1 MATRSGFDQVRENLR
16 LQQVYNVFVRYGME
30 MLFNRGILGSIRR
43 SMQQWIYHPDRPIE
57 RLSTAVLMRLMLQDL
72 GPTYV
77 KMGQIVSSRAEVL
90 PPDWEVEFT
99 KLQSDVPPFPYEDVQ
114 EIIQGELKESPEE
127 LFAAFDKEPFAAAS
141 TAQVHRATLYEGQK
155 VVVKVQ
161 RPGIR
166 NQVKSDIGIM
176 LNGSAVLERRA
187 EWARDVDLVGVL
199 QEFGQNIIAE
209 LDYTGEAYNARRI
222 SRNMAEIPGVHIPE
236 IYPHYTTSR
245 VLTMEFIKG
254 VKVTN
259 NEAIDAAG
267 LDRQALAEAT
277 IRSLT
282 KQLLIDGFFHADPHP
297 GNVLVGLDTGLVYY
311 LDLGM
316 VGQLDFNQRIN
327 LIQLLMVVKDRDT
340 QGLAQV
346 MMSLS
351 QPFREVDER
360 GYYRNFDRKVGRY
373 LDPDSEAGFS
383 KAVNAALD
391 LLTEHGM
398 RLDSELTLALKALIQ
413 LEAITRSLLP
423 DASVVEMAE
432 RNVRELAI
440 EEITPERVT
449 DAIKK
454 EATKTGRELL
464 QRVPSLQEA
473 TLRWLNMYERGRFVV
488 EVDTS
493 DLTREIRKTRPL
505 ARQAI
510 VAIMIVGMI
519 IGSAIAAGIV
529 TYFGIEESFL
539 TRLTLIGYAFSM
551 VVAIVALTILIW
563 RLLRNSDD

>member
-127 LFAAFDKEPFAAAS
+127 LFATFDKEPFAAAS
-141 TAQVHRATLYEGQK
+141 TAQVHRATLYEGQE

-236 IYPHYTTSR
+236 VYPHYTTSR

-259 NEAIDAAG
+259 NEAITAAG

-297 GNVLVGLDTGLVYY
+297 GNVLVGLETGLVYY

-316 VGQLDFNQRIN
+316 VGQLDLNQRIN

-519 IGSAIAAGIV
+519 IGSAIAAGVV

>member
-141 TAQVHRATLYEGQK
+141 TAQVHRATLYEGQE

-236 IYPHYTTSR
+236 VYPHYTTSR

-259 NEAIDAAG
+259 NEAITAAG

>member
-30 MLFNRGILGSIRR
+30 MIFDTGILGIIRR
-43 SMQQWIYHPDRPIE
+43 RMQLWIYHPDRPFE
-57 RLSTAVLMRLMLQDL
+57 QVSTAVKVRLMLQEL

-114 EIIQGELKESPEE
+114 EIIQEELKESPEE
-127 LFAAFDKEPFAAAS
+127 LFSTFEKEPFAAAS
-141 TAQVHRATLYEGQK
+141 TAQVHRATLYEGQE

-176 LNGSAVLERRA
+176 LNGAAVLERRA
-187 EWARDVDLVGVL
+187 EWARDVDMVGVL
-199 QEFGQNIIAE
+199 HEFGQNIIAE

-236 IYPHYTTSR
+236 IYLHYTTSR

-259 NEAIDAAG
+259 NEAITAAG

-316 VGQLDFNQRIN
+316 VGQLDLNQRIN

-351 QPFREVDER
+351 KPFREVDER

-510 VAIMIVGMI
+510 VAIMIVGML
-519 IGSAIAAGIV
+519 IGSAIAAGVV
-529 TYFGIEESFL
+529 TYFGIEESFI
-539 TRLTLIGYAFSM
+539 TRLTLIGYVFSM
-551 VVAIVALTILIW
+551 IVAIIALTILIW

>member
-141 TAQVHRATLYEGQK
+141 TAQVHRATLYEGQE

-236 IYPHYTTSR
+236 VYPHYTTSR

-259 NEAIDAAG
+259 NEAITAAG

-297 GNVLVGLDTGLVYY
+297 GNVLVGLETGLVYY

>member
-141 TAQVHRATLYEGQK
+141 TAQVHRATLYEGQE

-259 NEAIDAAG
+259 NEAITAAG

>member
-1 MATRSGFDQVRENLR
+1 
-16 LQQVYNVFVRYGME
+16 
-30 MLFNRGILGSIRR
+30 
-43 SMQQWIYHPDRPIE
+43 
-57 RLSTAVLMRLMLQDL
+57 
-72 GPTYV
+72 
-77 KMGQIVSSRAEVL
+77 
-90 PPDWEVEFT
+90 
-99 KLQSDVPPFPYEDVQ
+99 
-114 EIIQGELKESPEE
+114 
-127 LFAAFDKEPFAAAS
+127 
-141 TAQVHRATLYEGQK
+141 
-155 VVVKVQ
+155 
-161 RPGIR
+161 
-166 NQVKSDIGIM
+166 M

>member
-1 MATRSGFDQVRENLR
+1 MAARSGFDQVRENLR

-30 MLFNRGILGSIRR
+30 MVFDRGILGSIRR
-43 SMQQWIYHPDRPIE
+43 SMQQWIYHPDQPIE
-57 RLSTAVLMRLMLQDL
+57 RLSTAVLMRLMLQEL

-99 KLQSDVPPFPYEDVQ
+99 KLQSDVPPFPYEDVK
-114 EIIQGELKESPEE
+114 EIIQEELKESPEE
-127 LFAAFDKEPFAAAS
+127 LFATFDKEPFAAAS
-141 TAQVHRATLYEGQK
+141 TAQVHRATLYEGQE

-176 LNGSAVLERRA
+176 LNASTVFERRA
-187 EWARDVDLVGVL
+187 EWAKDVDLVGVL

-254 VKVTN
+254 VKITN

-297 GNVLVGLDTGLVYY
+297 GNVLVGLETGLVYY

-316 VGQLDFNQRIN
+316 VGQLDLNQRIN

-519 IGSAIAAGIV
+519 IGSAIAAGVV

>member
-30 MLFNRGILGSIRR
+30 MIFDTGILGIIRR
-43 SMQQWIYHPDRPIE
+43 RMQLWIYHPDRPFE
-57 RLSTAVLMRLMLQDL
+57 QVSTAVKVRLMLQEL

-114 EIIQGELKESPEE
+114 EIIQEELKESPEE
-127 LFAAFDKEPFAAAS
+127 LFSTFEKEPFAAAS
-141 TAQVHRATLYEGQK
+141 TAQVHRATLYEGQE

-176 LNGSAVLERRA
+176 LNGAAVLERRA
-187 EWARDVDLVGVL
+187 EWARDVDMVGVL
-199 QEFGQNIIAE
+199 HEFGQNIIAE

-236 IYPHYTTSR
+236 IYLHYTTSR

-259 NEAIDAAG
+259 NEAITAAG

-316 VGQLDFNQRIN
+316 VGQLDLNQRIN

-351 QPFREVDER
+351 KPFGEVDER

-440 EEITPERVT
+440 EEITTERVT

-510 VAIMIVGMI
+510 VAIMIVGML
-519 IGSAIAAGIV
+519 IGSAIAAGVV
-529 TYFGIEESFL
+529 TYFGIEESFI
-539 TRLTLIGYAFSM
+539 TRLTLIGYVFSM
-551 VVAIVALTILIW
+551 IVAIIALTILIW

>member
-30 MLFNRGILGSIRR
+30 MIFDTGILGIIRR
-43 SMQQWIYHPDRPIE
+43 RMQLWIYHPDQPFE
-57 RLSTAVLMRLMLQDL
+57 QVSTAVKVRLMLQEL

-114 EIIQGELKESPEE
+114 EIIQEELKESPEE
-127 LFAAFDKEPFAAAS
+127 LFSTFEKEPFAAAS
-141 TAQVHRATLYEGQK
+141 TAQVHRATLNEGQE

-176 LNGSAVLERRA
+176 LNGAAVLERRA
-187 EWARDVDLVGVL
+187 EWARDVDMVGVL
-199 QEFGQNIIAE
+199 HEFGQNIIAE

-236 IYPHYTTSR
+236 IYLHYTTSR

-259 NEAIDAAG
+259 NEAITAAG

-316 VGQLDFNQRIN
+316 VGQLDLNQRIN

-351 QPFREVDER
+351 KPFREVDER

-440 EEITPERVT
+440 DEITTERVT
-449 DAIKK
+449 EAIKK

-510 VAIMIVGMI
+510 VAIMIVGML
-519 IGSAIAAGIV
+519 IGSAIAAGVV
-529 TYFGIEESFL
+529 TYFGIEESFI
-539 TRLTLIGYAFSM
+539 TRLTLIGYVFSM
-551 VVAIVALTILIW
+551 IVAIIALTILIW

>member
-1 MATRSGFDQVRENLR
+1 
-16 LQQVYNVFVRYGME
+16 
-30 MLFNRGILGSIRR
+30 
-43 SMQQWIYHPDRPIE
+43 
-57 RLSTAVLMRLMLQDL
+57 
-72 GPTYV
+72 
-77 KMGQIVSSRAEVL
+77 
-90 PPDWEVEFT
+90 
-99 KLQSDVPPFPYEDVQ
+99 
-114 EIIQGELKESPEE
+114 
-127 LFAAFDKEPFAAAS
+127 
-141 TAQVHRATLYEGQK
+141 
-155 VVVKVQ
+155 
-161 RPGIR
+161 
-166 NQVKSDIGIM
+166 
-176 LNGSAVLERRA
+176 
-187 EWARDVDLVGVL
+187 
-199 QEFGQNIIAE
+199 
-209 LDYTGEAYNARRI
+209 
-222 SRNMAEIPGVHIPE
+222 
-236 IYPHYTTSR
+236 
-245 VLTMEFIKG
+245 MEFIKG

-464 QRVPSLQEA
+464 HEYLRCKKPRYGGLICMRGAGLSL
-473 TLRWLNMYERGRFVV
+473 R
-488 EVDTS
+488 
-493 DLTREIRKTRPL
+493 
-505 ARQAI
+505 
-510 VAIMIVGMI
+510 
-519 IGSAIAAGIV
+519 
-529 TYFGIEESFL
+529 
-539 TRLTLIGYAFSM
+539 
-551 VVAIVALTILIW
+551 
-563 RLLRNSDD
+563 

>member
-127 LFAAFDKEPFAAAS
+127 LFATFDKEPFAAAS
-141 TAQVHRATLYEGQK
+141 TAQVHRATLYEGQE

-236 IYPHYTTSR
+236 VYPHYTTSR

-259 NEAIDAAG
+259 NEAITAAG

-351 QPFREVDER
+351 KPFREVDER

-519 IGSAIAAGIV
+519 IGSAIAAGVV